1 MAALDDALATAIT
14 GIPAD
19 IQKEIKRAIGRAM
32 SAIMDET
39 INPAILA
46 FPELKPS
53 QETWRSV
60 AKTRAFA
67 RANSRQ
73 ADA

>member
-1 MAALDDALATAIT
+1 MAALNDALAIAIES
-14 GIPAD
+14 IPEHCHR
-19 IQKEIKRAIGRAM
+19 EIKHAVGRAM

-53 QETWRSV
+53 QDAWCAV
-60 AKTRAFA
+60 AKTRARA
-67 RANSRQ
+67 RADSF
-73 ADA
+73 AS

>member
-1 MAALDDALATAIT
+1 MAALNDALAIVIES
-14 GIPAD
+14 IPEHCHR
-19 IQKEIKRAIGRAM
+19 EIKHAVGRAM

-53 QETWRSV
+53 QDAWCAV
-60 AKTRAFA
+60 AKTRARA
-67 RANSRQ
+67 RADSF
-73 ADA
+73 AS